1 MKAPRFLLV
10 TLLSSLAL
18 TGCSSITGLQDAESN
33 FACSVDMAP
42 RCASLSSVHES
53 LDKEEAQ
60 KNFSFE
66 SDSSESGSN
75 TVRIREVTTDGQPI
89 DRLAYDSPLMVPKR
103 APEEILRVWIA
114 PYIDTDGDLHAEHV
128 IFTTVRDAR
137 WAPETLDVKPMK
149 AASEKMITPLA
160 SKP

>member
-33 FACSVDMAP
+33 FACSVDMTP

-53 LDKEEAQ
+53 LDKEDAQ
-60 KNFSFE
+60 KNFTSE
-66 SDSSESGSN
+66 SDSSDSGSN
-75 TVRIREVTTDGQPI
+75 TVRIREVTTEGKPI

-137 WAPETLDVKPMK
+137 WAPETLDIKPMK
-149 AASEKMITPLA
+149 ATSEKMITPLA

>member
-1 MKAPRFLLV
+1 MKHHRLLITA
-10 TLLSSLAL
+10 TLGSLIL
-18 TGCSSITGLQDAESN
+18 TGCGSITGLQDAESN
-33 FACSVDMAP
+33 FACSVDMTP

-53 LDKEEAQ
+53 LDKEEIK

-66 SDSSESGSN
+66 SSSNDS
-75 TVRIREVTTDGQPI
+75 VQIQPI
-89 DRLAYDSPLMVPKR
+89 TTEGQNIDHLAYDTPLMTPKR
-103 APEEILRVWIA
+103 APEEILRVWVA

-128 IFTTVRDAR
+128 IFTTVRGAR

-149 AASEKMITPLA
+149 AASDKMITPLV

>member
-1 MKAPRFLLV
+1 MKHHRLLI
-10 TLLSSLAL
+10 TAILGSLIL
-18 TGCSSITGLQDAESN
+18 TGCGSITGLQDAESN
-33 FACSVDMAP
+33 FACSVDMTP

-53 LDKEEAQ
+53 LDKEEVK

-66 SDSSESGSN
+66 SSSNDS
-75 TVRIREVTTDGQPI
+75 VQIQPITTEGQNI
-89 DRLAYDSPLMVPKR
+89 DRLAYDTPLMTPKR
-103 APEEILRVWIA
+103 APEEILRVWVA

-128 IFTTVRDAR
+128 IFTTVRGAR

-149 AASEKMITPLA
+149 AASDKMITPLV

>member
-1 MKAPRFLLV
+1 MKHHRLLI
-10 TLLSSLAL
+10 TAIFSSLIL
-18 TGCSSITGLQDAESN
+18 TGCGSITGLQDAESN
-33 FACSVDMAP
+33 FACSVDMTP

-53 LDKEEAQ
+53 LDKEEVK

-66 SDSSESGSN
+66 SSSNDS
-75 TVRIREVTTDGQPI
+75 VQIQPITTEGQNI
-89 DRLAYDSPLMVPKR
+89 DRLAYDTPLMTPKR
-103 APEEILRVWIA
+103 APEEILRVWVA

-128 IFTTVRDAR
+128 IFTTVRGAR

-149 AASEKMITPLA
+149 AASDKMITPLV

>member
-10 TLLSSLAL
+10 TLLSALAL

-33 FACSVDMAP
+33 FACSVDMTP

-60 KNFSFE
+60 KNFTFE
-66 SDSSESGSN
+66 SSNSDSGSN

-128 IFTTVRDAR
+128 VFTTVRDAR
-137 WAPETLDVKPMK
+137 WAPETLDIKPIK

>member
-1 MKAPRFLLV
+1 MKAPRFLLA
-10 TLLSSLAL
+10 TLLSSLTL

-33 FACSVDMAP
+33 FACSVDMTP

-60 KNFSFE
+60 KNFTFE
-66 SDSSESGSN
+66 SDSSDSGSN

-137 WAPETLDVKPMK
+137 WAPETLDIKPMK
-149 AASEKMITPLA
+149 AASDKMITPLA

>member
-1 MKAPRFLLV
+1 MSRRFLLSV
-10 TLLSSLAL
+10 VFCSLAAL

-33 FACSVDMAP
+33 FACSVDMTP

-60 KNFSFE
+60 KNFTFE
-66 SDSSESGSN
+66 SDSSDSGSN

-149 AASEKMITPLA
+149 AASEKMITPLR

>member
-10 TLLSSLAL
+10 TFLSPLVL

-33 FACSVDMAP
+33 FACSVDMTP

-60 KNFSFE
+60 KNFTFE
-66 SDSSESGSN
+66 SDSTGTGSN
-75 TVRIREVTTDGQPI
+75 TVRIREVTTEGKPI

-137 WAPETLDVKPMK
+137 WAPETLDIKPMK
-149 AASEKMITPLA
+149 AASEKMITPLR

>member
-33 FACSVDMAP
+33 FACSVDMTP

-53 LDKEEAQ
+53 LDKEDAQ

-66 SDSSESGSN
+66 SDSSDSGSN

-114 PYIDTDGDLHAEHV
+114 PYIDSDGDLHAEHV
-128 IFTTVRDAR
+128 VFTTVRDAR

-149 AASEKMITPLA
+149 AASEKMITPLR

>member
-1 MKAPRFLLV
+1 MKAPLFLV
-10 TLLSSLAL
+10 TSLLGSLAL

-33 FACSVDMAP
+33 FACSVDMTP
-42 RCASLSSVHES
+42 HCGSLSSVHES
-53 LDKEEAQ
+53 LDKEDAQ

-137 WAPETLDVKPMK
+137 WAPETLDIKPMK

>member
-1 MKAPRFLLV
+1 MSRRL
-10 TLLSSLAL
+10 LLSVVFCSVVAL

-33 FACSVDMAP
+33 FACSVDMTP

-53 LDKEEAQ
+53 LDKEDAQ
-60 KNFSFE
+60 KNFTFE
-66 SDSSESGSN
+66 SDSSASGSN
-75 TVRIREVTTDGQPI
+75 TVRIREVTTEGKPI

-137 WAPETLDVKPMK
+137 WAPETLDIKPMK
-149 AASEKMITPLA
+149 AASEKMITPLR